1 MIGKCRVGTNRGVRT
16 RDVSPPWL
24 AGQEVAPAR
33 MEPVM
38 NTLVGSHVYTVLL
51 EGRSERLGAKARRW
65 WRLKRALS
73 GPYYPERHYM
83 RGPGPKWRAKH
94 AAKRPER

>member
-1 MIGKCRVGTNRGVRT
+1 
-16 RDVSPPWL
+16 
-24 AGQEVAPAR
+24 
-33 MEPVM
+33 M
-38 NTLVGSHVYTVLL
+38 NTLVGSHVYAVLF
-51 EGRSERLGAKARRW
+51 EGRSERLGTKARW

-83 RGPGPKWRAKH
+83 RGPGPKWREKH